1 MTDHPSSGPRLLQDM
16 GIGDQAVFLASILE
30 SSTEYSIIA
39 KDLDGLILAWNE
51 GARRIYGY
59 EASDVVGKASAFI
72 LHHAEDVRS
81 GRARAILEE
90 VRQSGKWEGELRRLR
105 KNGTEFTAH
114 VTITLRRDASG
125 QPIGFTMISRDLTES
140 QRIDRE
146 LRESQE
152 YNRGLIES
160 NIDALMTTD
169 VLGIISDVNR
179 QMCEMTGHARE
190 QLIGTAFNRYFT
202 EPKRADEG
210 IRRVLAEDR
219 VTNYELT
226 MRARDGKE
234 TVVSYNATTFRSAD
248 GRLKGVFAAARD
260 ITEQKRLEE
269 ELRQTQNYTRGL
281 IEASV
286 DALMT
291 VDKDVRIT
299 DVNEQTVRITGHN
312 REELI
317 GSPFPDYF
325 TDPGL
330 ASVGVQQTLSEGLVT
345 NYVLVLRSKAGK
357 ETPVSF
363 NASVFRDTQGDVRG
377 IFAAARDITEQKR
390 LEEELR
396 QAQNY
401 TRGLIESSVDPMIT
415 VDQELIIT
423 DVNQQMVRLTEV
435 PKEQLIGSRFDRYF
449 TEPGAAAAGVRK
461 TLAEGYVTNYE
472 LTLRTPSG
480 RQVLVSFN
488 ASIFRDPEGDVRGIF
503 AVARDVTEQR
513 RLEEQLREQQN
524 YSRGLIEASV
534 DALMTVDLNGRI
546 TDVNEQ
552 TVRLTGYGRQQL
564 VGSLFAEYFTD
575 PERARTG
582 VSTTFQEGV
591 VTNYE
596 LVVRSRTGG
605 ETVVS
610 FNASVFKDTAGKVAG
625 ILAAA
630 REITQQKRIEQELR
644 EQQAYNRGLI
654 ESNID
659 ALMTTDTLG
668 VITDVNR
675 QMCEVTGRSRE
686 DLIGTP
692 FKDYFTEPR
701 RAEDGIRQVLA
712 EGRVTDYE
720 LTIRAAEGRQTVVS
734 YNATTFRGEDGRLK
748 GVFAAARDITAQKR
762 LEEDLRQAQRYNR
775 GLIESSVDAMLTVDP
790 HLIITDVNEQM
801 VRLTGYTRDQLVGS
815 TFSDY
820 FTEPNRATAG
830 VRQTLDESYVTN
842 YELTLRSRYRRDILV
857 SFNASVFRDAD
868 GSVRGIFAV
877 ARDVTEQRRLEEQ
890 LREQQHYNR
899 GLIESSVD
907 ALVTVDPD
915 LTITDVNEQMVRLTG
930 YDREELTGSPFRD
943 YFTEPDRAA
952 AGVRQTL
959 AHGSVTNYELTL
971 KAKGGRRTVVSFN
984 AGTFK
989 DTAGRV
995 AGILAAAR
1003 DITTQ
1008 KRLEAELR
1016 DQQNYN
1022 RSLIESSVDALM
1034 TVDPQGVIT
1043 DVNEQT
1049 AKLFGYNRKQL
1060 VSSPFVEYFTEPKRA
1075 LAGVRQT
1082 FDAGA
1087 VINYELVARAKN
1099 GRKVPVSFNAAVF
1112 RDTTGEV
1119 GGILAAARDIT
1130 QQKGIEHELRE
1141 QQSYTRG
1148 LIESNIDALMTTD
1161 TLGVITDV
1169 NRQMCEV
1176 TGRAQEELIGTP
1188 FKNYFTDP
1196 QRAEDGIRQVLA
1208 EDRVTNY
1215 ELTIRGKD
1223 GRQTVV
1229 SYNATTFR
1237 GADGRLRGVFAAARD
1252 ITDQK
1257 RLEEQIR
1264 QQNRELTEATAFMNN
1279 ILESSTEYSIIA
1291 KDLDGNILAWNEGA
1305 RRTYGYGAEEM
1316 VGLQNSRILH
1326 TAEDINSGRAQ
1337 GALDTAL
1344 RTGKFEGEFQRV
1356 RKNGQHFT
1364 AQVAI
1369 TLRRDATGAPIGYV
1383 LISKDITEQKALE
1396 EQLRRK
1402 NEELEVQYMRV
1413 QEANRLKSEFLA
1425 NMSHELRTPLN
1436 AIIGFTELL
1445 HDGKVGA
1452 VSGEQKEFL
1461 GDILTSSRHLL
1472 QLINDVLDLSKV
1484 ESGKM
1489 EFRPESLDLERVV
1502 GEVRD
1507 ILRSLSASKRIRV
1520 DTEIAPNLG
1529 NVLLDPGKLKQVL
1542 YNYLSN
1548 ALKFTPD
1555 EGQVTVRVVS
1565 EGPDHMRLE
1574 VEDTGIGIRAEDMPR
1589 LFVEFQQLDASTG
1602 KKYAGTGLGLAL
1614 TKRIVEAQ
1622 EGRVGVSSTPGQG
1635 STFFAVLPLKRRETT
1650 APTLEAPTVA
1660 GGPTVLVIEDD
1671 QKDRAWLART
1681 LTGAGYGVE
1690 TASTGAEGIELARSR
1705 AFDAITLDLLL
1716 PDLAGRE
1723 VLNQIRAEGP
1733 NRNTPVIVVTV
1744 VAERS
1749 VAAGFG
1755 VQDILVKPVA
1765 ATELLAALG
1774 RARVMVGAGPILIVE
1789 DNPKD
1794 LRLIQTVLHQ
1804 RGYRTVARGDGG
1816 TALEAAREE
1825 APGLIILDLRLPG
1838 MDGFQF
1844 LQRFRS
1850 EDQARRTPVIVWTGK
1865 DLTLGERRILVA
1877 SAQKVVLKGDGPQ
1890 ALLTEM
1896 ELYAPVRRER
1906 GGRHHGR

>member
-1 MTDHPSSGPRLLQDM
+1 MTDHPSSGQRLLQDM

-114 VTITLRRDASG
+114 VTITLRRDAAG

-179 QMCEMTGHARE
+179 QMCEMTGHTRE
-190 QLIGTAFNRYFT
+190 HLIGTAFNRYFT

-234 TVVSYNATTFRSAD
+234 
-248 GRLKGVFAAARD
+248 
-260 ITEQKRLEE
+260 
-269 ELRQTQNYTRGL
+269 
-281 IEASV
+281 
-286 DALMT
+286 
-291 VDKDVRIT
+291 
-299 DVNEQTVRITGHN
+299 
-312 REELI
+312 
-317 GSPFPDYF
+317 
-325 TDPGL
+325 
-330 ASVGVQQTLSEGLVT
+330 
-345 NYVLVLRSKAGK
+345 
-357 ETPVSF
+357 
-363 NASVFRDTQGDVRG
+363 
-377 IFAAARDITEQKR
+377 
-390 LEEELR
+390 
-396 QAQNY
+396 
-401 TRGLIESSVDPMIT
+401 
-415 VDQELIIT
+415 
-423 DVNQQMVRLTEV
+423 
-435 PKEQLIGSRFDRYF
+435 
-449 TEPGAAAAGVRK
+449 
-461 TLAEGYVTNYE
+461 
-472 LTLRTPSG
+472 
-480 RQVLVSFN
+480 
-488 ASIFRDPEGDVRGIF
+488 
-503 AVARDVTEQR
+503 
-513 RLEEQLREQQN
+513 
-524 YSRGLIEASV
+524 
-534 DALMTVDLNGRI
+534 
-546 TDVNEQ
+546 
-552 TVRLTGYGRQQL
+552 
-564 VGSLFAEYFTD
+564 
-575 PERARTG
+575 
-582 VSTTFQEGV
+582 
-591 VTNYE
+591 
-596 LVVRSRTGG
+596 
-605 ETVVS
+605 
-610 FNASVFKDTAGKVAG
+610 
-625 ILAAA
+625 
-630 REITQQKRIEQELR
+630 
-644 EQQAYNRGLI
+644 
-654 ESNID
+654 
-659 ALMTTDTLG
+659 
-668 VITDVNR
+668 
-675 QMCEVTGRSRE
+675 
-686 DLIGTP
+686 
-692 FKDYFTEPR
+692 
-701 RAEDGIRQVLA
+701 
-712 EGRVTDYE
+712 
-720 LTIRAAEGRQTVVS
+720 
-734 YNATTFRGEDGRLK
+734 
-748 GVFAAARDITAQKR
+748 
-762 LEEDLRQAQRYNR
+762 
-775 GLIESSVDAMLTVDP
+775 
-790 HLIITDVNEQM
+790 
-801 VRLTGYTRDQLVGS
+801 
-815 TFSDY
+815 
-820 FTEPNRATAG
+820 
-830 VRQTLDESYVTN
+830 
-842 YELTLRSRYRRDILV
+842 
-857 SFNASVFRDAD
+857 
-868 GSVRGIFAV
+868 
-877 ARDVTEQRRLEEQ
+877 
-890 LREQQHYNR
+890 
-899 GLIESSVD
+899 
-907 ALVTVDPD
+907 
-915 LTITDVNEQMVRLTG
+915 
-930 YDREELTGSPFRD
+930 
-943 YFTEPDRAA
+943 
-952 AGVRQTL
+952 
-959 AHGSVTNYELTL
+959 
-971 KAKGGRRTVVSFN
+971 
-984 AGTFK
+984 
-989 DTAGRV
+989 
-995 AGILAAAR
+995 
-1003 DITTQ
+1003 
-1008 KRLEAELR
+1008 
-1016 DQQNYN
+1016 
-1022 RSLIESSVDALM
+1022 
-1034 TVDPQGVIT
+1034 
-1043 DVNEQT
+1043 
-1049 AKLFGYNRKQL
+1049 
-1060 VSSPFVEYFTEPKRA
+1060 
-1075 LAGVRQT
+1075 
-1082 FDAGA
+1082 
-1087 VINYELVARAKN
+1087 
-1099 GRKVPVSFNAAVF
+1099 
-1112 RDTTGEV
+1112 
-1119 GGILAAARDIT
+1119 
-1130 QQKGIEHELRE
+1130 
-1141 QQSYTRG
+1141 
-1148 LIESNIDALMTTD
+1148 
-1161 TLGVITDV
+1161 
-1169 NRQMCEV
+1169 
-1176 TGRAQEELIGTP
+1176 
-1188 FKNYFTDP
+1188 
-1196 QRAEDGIRQVLA
+1196 
-1208 EDRVTNY
+1208 
-1215 ELTIRGKD
+1215 
-1223 GRQTVV
+1223 
-1229 SYNATTFR
+1229 
-1237 GADGRLRGVFAAARD
+1237 
-1252 ITDQK
+1252 
-1257 RLEEQIR
+1257 
-1264 QQNRELTEATAFMNN
+1264 
-1279 ILESSTEYSIIA
+1279 
-1291 KDLDGNILAWNEGA
+1291 
-1305 RRTYGYGAEEM
+1305 
-1316 VGLQNSRILH
+1316 
-1326 TAEDINSGRAQ
+1326 
-1337 GALDTAL
+1337 
-1344 RTGKFEGEFQRV
+1344 
-1356 RKNGQHFT
+1356 
-1364 AQVAI
+1364 
-1369 TLRRDATGAPIGYV
+1369 
-1383 LISKDITEQKALE
+1383 ISKDITEQKALE

-1529 NVLLDPGKLKQVL
+1529 DVLLDPGKLKQVL

-1635 STFFAVLPLKRRETT
+1635 STFFAVLPLKRHETT
-1650 APTLEAPTVA
+1650 APTLEAPTVG
-1660 GGPTVLVIEDD
+1660 GGPTVLVVEDD

-1723 VLNQIRAEGP
+1723 VLEQIRAEGP

-1804 RGYRTVARGDGG
+1804 RGYRTVARVDGG

-1890 ALLTEM
+1890 ALLAEM

-1906 GGRHHGR
+1906 GGRRLGR